1 MREIDFERNI
11 KRDAIDAIDET
22 DKIKR
27 DDPKHPKQPLS
38 PTERARAAGYTTY
51 MYDNFL
57 ADEAQPA
64 SPNTPPD
71 EILPS
76 HLLQEIN
83 DDGNPVVPPPIRF
96 DPRVFLPKKKP

>member
-1 MREIDFERNI
+1 MPGFEHFDRNI
-11 KRDAIDAIDET
+11 ERDAIDET

-27 DDPKHPKQPLS
+27 DDPKHSKQPLS
-38 PTERARAAGYTTY
+38 LAERARAAGYRTDD
-51 MYDNFL
+51 DNFL

-83 DDGNPVVPPPIRF
+83 DDGNPVVPPPTRF
-96 DPRVFLPKKKP
+96 DPRVFLPKGKP